1 LRSTTSALIVP
12 SDICQP
18 VTFTSVPFFRFV
30 HSVFLNSVADVVKM
44 VIDFT
49 TIVSAGQVPL
59 MDSIFPDTSIW
70 VTGVGPGDGDGAGAG
85 DGLGVGDGLGSGG
98 GAGDGLGSGWGAG
111 DGLGSGGGA
120 GDGPGAVAAR
130 CTSVTRLP
138 ATATVVMRSAPG
150 FAETIRFTI
159 AFPLPLRGLTSAH
172 ETSGT
177 AVQTHTE
184 CARTSIGTVPPAP
197 GTESCEAAT
206 S

>member
-12 SDICQP
+12 SDQP
-18 VTFTSVPFFRFV
+18 VTFTSVPFFKFV
-30 HSVFLNSVADVVKM
+30 HSVFLNSVADVVRM

-98 GAGDGLGSGWGAG
+98 GEGAG
-111 DGLGSGGGA
+111 DGLGGGVGA

-150 FAETIRFTI
+150 FAETIRFTV